1 MATGAATTPFRQS
14 SVPTAPSPAQTRR
27 TRGRATCQRPARR
40 GVFRY
45 ILAYSSGGGS
55 NPLNSVAASGPMNN
69 AWVLAHEFAHAMGLT
84 DSGPPLATGKVD
96 PNCKPNYQSLLNYA
110 FQSSSDVGFSDG
122 LGTSPLNNSALV
134 EWHAVSPANVAYVDV
149 LENVFKYYVDRAAGH
164 VDWNRD
170 GEFAPEGTTVRAY
183 ANYSP
188 GGGGCEFTRYNQSH
202 IDKAAS
208 LQSPTR

>member
-1 MATGAATTPFRQS
+1 
-14 SVPTAPSPAQTRR
+14 
-27 TRGRATCQRPARR
+27 
-40 GVFRY
+40 
-45 ILAYSSGGGS
+45 
-55 NPLNSVAASGPMNN
+55 
-69 AWVLAHEFAHAMGLT
+69 MGLT
-84 DSGPPLATGKVD
+84 HSGPPLATGKVD

-134 EWHAVSPANVAYVDV
+134 EWHAVSPANVAYLDV

-164 VDWNRD
+164 VDWNHD

-188 GGGGCEFTRYNQSH
+188 GGGGLSARYNQSH

-208 LQSPTR
+208 LQFPTIARLGNRLYLFYSVLGGVFSRSPRMRGTALSPRPRPAERG